1 MFNVTKQRLTALVP
15 ATILLFSLGAAPALL
30 AQAKAPDNSGTNK
43 TQNQP
48 VTADQQKNDVS
59 DRDLTAKIRR
69 SVIADKSLSMYAH
82 NVKIIVVAGA
92 VTLKGP
98 VRSDAE
104 KQTIEKKATDIVG
117 AGKVTNDITVKQ

>member
-59 DRDLTAKIRR
+59 DRGLTAKIRR

>member
-1 MFNVTKQRLTALVP
+1 MFITKQRLTALIP
-15 ATILLFSLGAAPALL
+15 STMLLVSLGSAPALP

-48 VTADQQKNDVS
+48 VTADQQKNNVS

-69 SVIADKSLSMYAH
+69 SIIAEKSLSTYAH
-82 NVKIIVVAGA
+82 NVKIIVVGGS

-98 VRSDAE
+98 VHSDAE
-104 KQTIEKKATDIVG
+104 KQMIEKKATEIAG
-117 AGKVTNDITVKQ
+117 TGKVTNDITVRQ

>member
-1 MFNVTKQRLTALVP
+1 MFIAKHRLTALVP
-15 ATILLFSLGAAPALL
+15 AGILLLSLGSSPALF

-48 VTADQQKNDVS
+48 VTADQQKNNVS

-82 NVKIIVVAGA
+82 NVKIIVVGGS

-98 VRSDAE
+98 VHSDAE
-104 KQTIEKKATDIVG
+104 KQTIEKKATDIAG
-117 AGKVTNDITVKQ
+117 SGKVTNDITVK